1 MRFVA
6 LAIFLGVVAVI
17 QVTINR
23 QIATRWGLAPATLLN
38 TGLATIAAG
47 AFLGMVAMFRGGS
60 FLFEPSLRLSDLRWY
75 WILPGIFGF
84 MLVAGLPWA
93 AHHIGTL
100 RVFVGVVAAQMV
112 ASVAWDHFAE
122 SIPVTATRI
131 GGALLAIASVVL
143 VSAR

>member
-6 LAIFLGVVAVI
+6 LAIFLGVLAVI

-23 QIATRWGLAPATLLN
+23 QVATRWGLAPATLLN
-38 TGLATIAAG
+38 TAVATLAAG
-47 AFLGMVAMFRGGS
+47 IFLGFAVALGRDP
-60 FLFEPSLRLSDLRWY
+60 FLFQPGLRLSGLRWY
-75 WILPGIFGF
+75 WLLPGVIGF

-93 AHHIGTL
+93 VHHVGAL

-112 ASVAWDHFAE
+112 ASLAWDHFAE
-122 SIPVTATRI
+122 SNPATPTRI

-143 VSAR
+143 VSWR